1 MTYTHEAPGQG
12 QERHRT
18 RIFLAGGSGTVS
30 RPASHLPMMGWGQAL
45 DLFLTDDVEVVN
57 CARGRASSKSFR
69 ERGRLQWI
77 LDAMAPG
84 DYLVVAWGQI
94 DWKPDPGLHTEPFE
108 DFIEHLRA
116 YVTGARERGGHPILM
131 IPFERRRIDRHGNV
145 SRFLGDYPV
154 AMRQLAQEEFV
165 PLVDM
170 YGQSLQWW
178 EELGPEDTK
187 HVFTYLRPGEPLL
200 PVVQDADNVHVRP
213 EGAIEV
219 ARFTARALLTQQVI
233 PAHWVKDLDRRT
245 FSYEEMGWLDDATFQ
260 HRTKSRVTPARDL

>member
-1 MTYTHEAPGQG
+1 MTYTDEQPG
-12 QERHRT
+12 HRT

-45 DLFLTDDVEVVN
+45 DLFLTDDLEVVN

-84 DYLVVAWGQI
+84 DYLVIAWGQI

-131 IPFERRRIDRHGNV
+131 APFERRRIDRHGNV

-165 PLVDM
+165 PFVDV

-219 ARFTARALLTQQVI
+219 ARFTVRALLTQQLI

-245 FSYEEMGWLDDATFQ
+245 FSYDEMGWLDDATFL